1 MPSTRAQA
9 FEKLLQ
15 IVDALRE
22 PDGCP
27 WDRKQTVESMATYVL
42 EEAYE
47 LVEKI
52 ELGDDAGTNEEL
64 GDLLMVLALIC
75 RIAAESERFD
85 IEQAADAIRE
95 KVVRRH
101 PHVFGE
107 RPEARDADEALASWE
122 SVKRAER
129 EQAEVDAS
137 ALAGL
142 PIAMPALGRAARL
155 CEKAVA
161 AGFRWDSAAGAW
173 AKVEEELGELR
184 QALEGTDLD
193 AAKVR
198 PEGEARARI
207 EEELGDLLLAGAFFG
222 QYIGLDPERAL
233 RSALRRFEDRFR
245 RMEVGLGAPIADF
258 ELAALVEAWE
268 AAKNSQDTSDR

>member
-107 RPEARDADEALASWE
+107 RPEAQDAEEALASWE

-129 EQAEVDAS
+129 EEAEVDAS

-184 QALEGTDLD
+184 QALEGTDLG

-245 RMEVGLGAPIADF
+245 SMEAGLGAPIADF
-258 ELAALVEAWE
+258 DLPALVAAWE
-268 AAKNSQDTSDR
+268 RAKNGQA

>member
-1 MPSTRAQA
+1 MPSARAEA
-9 FEKLLQ
+9 LEKLLQ

-27 WDRKQTVESMATYVL
+27 WDRKQTVASMATYVI

-52 ELGDDAGTNEEL
+52 ELGDDAGTREEL
-64 GDLLMVLALIC
+64 GDLLLVLALIC
-75 RIAAESERFD
+75 RIASESGRFD
-85 IEQAADAIRE
+85 LEEAAQAIRE

-107 RPEARDADEALASWE
+107 RAEAQDAEEALASWE
-122 SVKRAER
+122 SVKREER
-129 EQAEVDAS
+129 KDAQIDAS

-142 PIAMPALGRAARL
+142 PLALPALGRAARL

-161 AGFRWDSAAGAW
+161 AGFRWDTAAGAW

-184 QALEGTDLD
+184 RALEGTDLD

-198 PEGEARARI
+198 PQGAARERI
-207 EEELGDLLLAGAFFG
+207 EAELGDLLMAGAFFG
-222 QYIGLDPERAL
+222 RYLGLDPERVC
-233 RSALRRFEDRFR
+233 RDALRRFEDRFR
-245 RMEVGLGAPIADF
+245 RMEAGLAAPIDSF
-258 ELAALVEAWE
+258 ELPRLMEAWE
-268 AAKNSQDTSDR
+268 SAKNGDA